1 MDNLIKEFNQLQEEF
16 HETIEN
22 YPILEDD
29 FNNIFDRDIKEIEEL
44 IDKNDEYYLKKANSK
59 LEDLIVYVKEMSEDI
74 KDIFNKYDS
83 LTKIWNNLEV
93 KKEIS
98 QSILDNINKQVKLSN
113 ELIIRKNYSDIK
125 EAYKLLNK
133 SVKELKEYTK

>member
-1 MDNLIKEFNQLQEEF
+1 MDSLIKDFNELQEEF

-29 FNNIFDRDIKEIEEL
+29 FNDIFNYDIKEIEEL
-44 IDKNDEYYLKKANSK
+44 LDKNDEYYLKKAISK
-59 LEDLIVYVKEMSEDI
+59 LEDLIKYIKEMSEDI
-74 KDIFNKYDS
+74 QDIFNKYDS
-83 LTKIWNNLEV
+83 LTKIWNELEI

-98 QSILDNINKQVKLSN
+98 SNTLDKINKQVKLSN
-113 ELIIRKNYSDIK
+113 ELINRKNYKDIK

-133 SVKELKEYTK
+133 AVKELKEYTK